1 MWPAASSIWATL
13 FQSICAPFWG
23 IIIPLTVDRSIF
35 LCSTYSQ
42 ALQETKVPP
51 ENLPQTTGSVP
62 ETAKEAYTPPT
73 VSSYGTLRDIT
84 LAVGA
89 MGALDGGMFPTFET
103 SA

>member
-1 MWPAASSIWATL
+1 
-13 FQSICAPFWG
+13 
-23 IIIPLTVDRSIF
+23 
-35 LCSTYSQ
+35 
-42 ALQETKVPP
+42 VPP